1 MYNGKYVYC
10 FVEGRVEGVF
20 ELKGIGGYGKVFF
33 ISSEGMTAVVSDTPY
48 VMVEP
53 NRDNALTHE
62 KIIQFF
68 LKSYNLVPCSF
79 GNVFKSKDDVL
90 LFMAKTSKY
99 ICENLE
105 KVRGKMEVGLR
116 AFWKK
121 DAFNNE
127 IETKEIK
134 DFRDSLMQR
143 SDSENYYSKI
153 ELGKKVEAQ
162 VSKQRDYYVDNIF
175 EPLEKHAQEA
185 KLNDTVNP
193 MMVMNAA
200 FLILK
205 EKEQEFD
212 NHVGTVMKKFAD
224 RLEFSYSGPWPPYNF
239 TNIVPE
245 A

>member
-10 FVEGRVEGVF
+10 FIEGRVEGAF

-53 NRDNALTHE
+53 NRENALAHE

-116 AFWKK
+116 IFWKK

-134 DFRDSLMQR
+134 DLRNSLMQR
-143 SDSENYYSKI
+143 SNSENYYSNI

-162 VSKQRDYYVDNIF
+162 VNKQRDYYVDNIF
-175 EPLEKHAQEA
+175 EPLAKYAQEA
-185 KLNDTVNP
+185 KLNDTINP